1 MDLTS
6 STVSTG
12 YPSATM
18 KLRNHLSP
26 LSTLPFGAMILL
38 ELPSPF
44 VFQPTGR
51 SWPPSNQLKSGLGT
65 RLN

>member
-1 MDLTS
+1 MVPTS
-6 STVSTG
+6 STVSAG
-12 YPSATM
+12 YPWATI

-26 LSTLPFGAMILL
+26 LSTFPLGAMILL

-51 SWPPSNQLKSGLGT
+51 SSPPSNQLRSGLGT
-65 RLN
+65 RFI